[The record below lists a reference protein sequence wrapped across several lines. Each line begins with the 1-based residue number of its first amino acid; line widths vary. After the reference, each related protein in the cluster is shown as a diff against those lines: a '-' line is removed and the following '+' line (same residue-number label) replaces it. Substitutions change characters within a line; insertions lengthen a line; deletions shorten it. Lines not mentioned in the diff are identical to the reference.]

1 MFRPTPFL
9 SLGLAAAL
17 MAGCGAASRVGA
29 VAGPSAALAE
39 ALAKGKAFAV
49 DKTMRGGSWAKTE
62 RLEATAANFPDEP
75 SRPNGKLRDQE
86 LVAAFGS
93 AQPESRY
100 ALLHY
105 AQGWDRANDTLP
117 PVILVHGAIVDANS
131 GWVKPHGE
139 PGLAPH
145 LAKEGRR
152 VFAITYAHRH
162 GDNLLWAA
170 QLAWAIAR
178 VKEVTGAKEVDLVAH
193 SKGTVAAR
201 ALASGLK
208 LQFGSYQKDVRRLV
222 LVGGPMKGIDFTFRH
237 PIVNLGLYPEK
248 DDVRFNAPMSW
259 SKMIA
264 FGLWTDIEGK
274 GLTMDAPKTCFPGQA
289 QMLSRWSQRYPLG
302 KLEQDWYTT
311 YEGGQGFVSR
321 SSGIDAAIEAGG
333 NFMEKLAAKPLD
345 AGVELAVLAGDA
357 PTMKGILNE
366 KDGPSDG
373 LVFVESSTATAD
385 LTRGGAKLL
394 AKEVLH
400 ENHMDLVIA
409 PKAQAWVAK
418 VLSSG
423 R

>member
-1 MFRPTPFL
+1 MHRPHAIL
-9 SLGLAAAL
+9 SAGLAAL
-17 MAGCGAASRVGA
+17 LLAGCGAARVGG
-29 VAGPSAALAE
+29 VAQAGADPLALAR
-39 ALAKGKAFAV
+39 AKGQAFVV
-49 DKTMRGGSWAKTE
+49 DKTTKGGAWEKTE

-75 SRPNGKLRDQE
+75 SRPNGRLRDPE
-86 LVAAFGS
+86 LVAAFGA
-93 AQPESRY
+93 AQADSKY

-105 AQGWDRANDTLP
+105 AQGWDQAKDELP

-139 PGLAPH
+139 AGLAP
-145 LAKEGRR
+145 LLSKAGRR

-162 GDNLLWAA
+162 GDNLVWAA

-178 VKEVTGAKEVDLVAH
+178 VREVTGAKEVDVVAH

-208 LQFGSYQKDVRRLV
+208 ASYAPSYQKDIRRLV

-248 DDVRFNAPMSW
+248 DDARFNAPMSW

-289 QMLSRWSQRYPLG
+289 QMLARWDKRFPLG

-311 YEGGQGFVSR
+311 YEGGQGFISR
-321 SSGIDAAIEAGG
+321 SSGIDKAIAAGG
-333 NFMEKLAAKPLD
+333 NFMAKLAAKPLD
-345 AGVELAVLAGDA
+345 AGIELAVLAGKS
-357 PTMKGILNE
+357 PTMAGLLNE

-373 LVFVESSTATAD
+373 LVFVESSTATED
-385 LTRGGAKLL
+385 LTRGGAKLV
-394 AKEVLH
+394 AKEVLA

-409 PKAQAWVAK
+409 PRALTWIAKAI
-418 VLSSG
+418 G